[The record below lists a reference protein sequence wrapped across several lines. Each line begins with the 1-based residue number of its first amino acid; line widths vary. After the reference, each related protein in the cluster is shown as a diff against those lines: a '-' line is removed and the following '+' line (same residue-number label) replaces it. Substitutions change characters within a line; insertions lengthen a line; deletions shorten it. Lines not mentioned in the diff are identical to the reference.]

1 MAFEHDL
8 SLSVDGIIAV
18 QLNIAFIE
26 HEYEPDELSVKIFK
40 EDKTRL
46 EAEAVWHV
54 WEKDGEISL
63 QITTQNIIT
72 GGVCLAGCLAGIVPV
87 AGPLMK
93 CLRGAKSRDEARKCI
108 DLYAVAGAVGSLSC
122 IYMCLNL

>member
-1 MAFEHDL
+1 MAFDHDL
-8 SLSVDGIIAV
+8 SLSVDGTIAV
-18 QLNIAFIE
+18 QLNIVFN
-26 HEYEPDELSVKIFK
+26 EYEDKPDELRVKVFK
-40 EDKTRL
+40 EDKTKL

-63 QITTQNIIT
+63 QITTQNIMT

-87 AGPLMK
+87 AGPLVK
-93 CLRGAKSRDEARKCI
+93 CLKRAKSRNDARKCI
-108 DLYAVAGAVGSLSC
+108 DLYTVAGAVGSLSC